1 MRFSEDVIGLLRRI
15 ESRGYEAW
23 VVGGAVRDQ
32 LLGLPAHD
40 VDLTTDAHPG
50 QICEIFPDLRMI
62 DVGRAYG
69 TIRVIYHENVYE
81 ITTYRAEGDYRD
93 GRHPDEIE
101 FSKHIEDDLMR
112 RDFTMNAMA
121 WHPERGLLDLFGG
134 QRDLSEGRLCA
145 VGNAEE
151 RIAEDALRM
160 MRAVRFAAR
169 FALTLDKDLFHAIQ
183 VHHKRIRLVSVE
195 RCFDEMERMMSGEH
209 AGEAISL
216 LENTGLL
223 SDLIPE
229 LVLFPSY
236 EKLLKILPPNPN
248 LRWAGLFFQVPDAP
262 GVSKKILKRLRASG
276 ERMHGVST
284 ILEESKVPL
293 PSSLADTQRTLG
305 KWGKRAGEILAF
317 YEGVLQWRQ
326 SEGENCENSAQMLN
340 IFLRNM
346 DIIKEKKLPIS
357 IRDLAV
363 SGKDLLA
370 AGFSPGKGIGDTL
383 AFLLEEVVE
392 GRIANTEA
400 VLLEKAVQRKEQ
412 GR

>member
-1 MRFSEDVIGLLRRI
+1 M
-15 ESRGYEAW
+15 
-23 VVGGAVRDQ
+23 GGAVRDQ

-50 QICEIFPDLRMI
+50 QISEIFSDLRTI

-151 RIAEDALRM
+151 RIAEDSLRM

-169 FALTLDKDLFHAIQ
+169 FALTLDKELFHAIQ
-183 VHHKRIRLVSVE
+183 VHHKRLYLVSVE
-195 RCFDEMERMMSGEH
+195 RCLEEMERMISDEH

-216 LENTGLL
+216 MENTGLL

-236 EKLLKILPPNPN
+236 EKLLKILPPSPN
-248 LRWAGLFFQVPDAP
+248 LRWAGLFFQVQDAP
-262 GVSKKILKRLRASG
+262 RVSKKILKRMHASG
-276 ERMHGVST
+276 ERMDGVST
-284 ILEESKVPL
+284 ILEESRVPL
-293 PSSLADTQRTLG
+293 PSSLPGTQRTLG

-317 YEGVLQWRQ
+317 HKGILQWRQ
-326 SEGENCENSAQMLN
+326 SEGENCEKSAQMLN
-340 IFLRNM
+340 IFIRNM

-383 AFLLEEVVE
+383 AFLFEEVVE